1 MATKKRPG
9 LLDTFQPKSEVA
21 QQSPVTQLAPTL
33 PSAAAEKKRK
43 KQLVFLVTDE
53 QETRL
58 THLRADLGNI
68 KIQALFTQAVNMLLE
83 KHGQPPL

>member
-9 LLDTFQPKSEVA
+9 LLDTFQQPA
-21 QQSPVTQLAPTL
+21 TQPVPSHVEPAYIPTV
-33 PSAAAEKKRK
+33 SAVKKRK
-43 KQLVFLVTDE
+43 KQLVFLVTYE

-68 KIQALFTQAVNMLLE
+68 KIQTLFTQALDMLLE

>member
-1 MATKKRPG
+1 MATKKRLG
-9 LLDTFQPKSEVA
+9 LLDTFQQPKSGVA
-21 QQSPVTQLAPTL
+21 AVPAAGFANL
-33 PSAAAEKKRK
+33 PPATVEKKRK

>member
-1 MATKKRPG
+1 MASKKRPG
-9 LLDTFQPKSEVA
+9 LLDTFQPKLEAPSSPVA
-21 QQSPVTQLAPTL
+21 QVAAE

>member
-9 LLDTFQPKSEVA
+9 LLQTFQSTSESAQQLPVA
-21 QQSPVTQLAPTL
+21 QFSAP
-33 PSAAAEKKRK
+33 PSITNEKKRK

-68 KIQALFTQAVNMLLE
+68 KIQALFTQALNMLME